1 MTSIAWTTGGGKPGG
16 CALVPASTTTT
27 RRAVIIANEPRTA
40 TRQVWRRCAPSR
52 GHAGAPRAW
61 NCPLRDCSNGHHC
74 PRYAARLLP
83 ASQSGLPAAIPSW
96 SRRHGPGG
104 LCNRLRKVNA
114 PCRAATRCPPALGG
128 RLQLA
133 RPARILLAHRRPLS
147 RWSRWTALQGFA
159 WPLVAPTGRPLEV
172 LVVRPA
178 GSLTPLGGR
187 SSMNGAQLGPSAAA
201 GCWVRRRSRTS
212 ALGGGEV
219 KTGRDQYLQALASLR
234 ELTRTQAERV
244 AGLLAKQGEA
254 PAGQASRIA
263 EDLLR
268 RTRKN
273 REQVNRLI
281 EREVKRQLG
290 AVGIA
295 TRDEVARLQQRVRA
309 LEQAAERAS
318 RPAGARTRAP
328 SSRART
334 PRTSARPP
342 GGTRRGRGTTKAT
355 GTGPGGVTESTATPS
370 NAAGTGTSGA

>member
-1 MTSIAWTTGGGKPGG
+1 
-16 CALVPASTTTT
+16 
-27 RRAVIIANEPRTA
+27 
-40 TRQVWRRCAPSR
+40 
-52 GHAGAPRAW
+52 
-61 NCPLRDCSNGHHC
+61 
-74 PRYAARLLP
+74 
-83 ASQSGLPAAIPSW
+83 
-96 SRRHGPGG
+96 
-104 LCNRLRKVNA
+104 
-114 PCRAATRCPPALGG
+114 
-128 RLQLA
+128 
-133 RPARILLAHRRPLS
+133 
-147 RWSRWTALQGFA
+147 
-159 WPLVAPTGRPLEV
+159 
-172 LVVRPA
+172 
-178 GSLTPLGGR
+178 
-187 SSMNGAQLGPSAAA
+187 MNGAQLGPSAAA

-309 LEQAAERAS
+309 LEQAAERAG
-318 RPAGARTRAP
+318 RPAGAGRRPAA
-328 SSRART
+328 SRAAAP
-334 PRTSARPP
+334 PRTSTRTRTTGTRSRSSAASP
-342 GGTRRGRGTTKAT
+342 GTARRGRGSTASTDTGNGDTAT
-355 GTGPGGVTESTATPS
+355 GTSTGSDDTSTGSGG
-370 NAAGTGTSGA
+370 